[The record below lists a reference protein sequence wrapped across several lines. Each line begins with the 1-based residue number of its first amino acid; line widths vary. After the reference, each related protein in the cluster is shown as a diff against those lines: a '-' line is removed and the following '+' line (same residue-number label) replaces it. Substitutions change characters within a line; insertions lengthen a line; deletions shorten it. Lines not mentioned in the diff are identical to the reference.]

1 MGYENNDT
9 MNKVLFI
16 WERSFNDDLILV
28 ANNERDLIEYLEQNI
43 EGNAYEFRQ
52 IDDSIEIRYCN
63 TVEDVVQLKWI
74 KHV

>member
-1 MGYENNDT
+1 

-28 ANNERDLIEYLEQNI
+28 ANNERDLIEHLEQNHSG
-43 EGNAYEFRQ
+43 EVYSFKQ
-52 IDDSIEIRYCN
+52 IDDSIEIRYCSS
-63 TVEDVVQLKWI
+63 VEDVVPLKWI

>member
-1 MGYENNDT
+1 

-16 WERSFNDDLILV
+16 WERGWDNDLILV
-28 ANNERDLIEYLEQNI
+28 ANNERDLIEHLEQNH
-43 EGNAYEFRQ
+43 ADDVYQFKQ

-63 TVEDVVQLKWI
+63 NVEEVVQLKWI

>member
-1 MGYENNDT
+1 

-28 ANNERDLIEYLEQNI
+28 ANNERDLIEYLEQNHI
-43 EGNAYEFRQ
+43 GDVYQFKQ
-52 IDDSIEIRYCN
+52 IDDSIEIRYFN
-63 TVEDVVQLKWI
+63 TVEDIVRLKWI

>member
-1 MGYENNDT
+1 

-28 ANNERDLIEYLEQNI
+28 ANNERDLMEHLEQNHAGDVYSF
-43 EGNAYEFRQ
+43 ERVN
-52 IDDSIEIRYCN
+52 DSIEIRYCGS
-63 TVEDVVQLKWI
+63 VEEVVYLKWI

>member
-1 MGYENNDT
+1 

-16 WERSFNDDLILV
+16 WERIFNDDLILV
-28 ANNERDLIEYLEQNI
+28 ANNERDLIEYLEQNHA
-43 EGNAYEFRQ
+43 GDVYQFRQ

>member
-1 MGYENNDT
+1 

-28 ANNERDLIEYLEQNI
+28 ANNKRDLIEHLEQNHAG
-43 EGNAYEFRQ
+43 EVYSFKQ
-52 IDDSIEIRYCN
+52 IDDSIEIRYWGN
-63 TVEDVVQLKWI
+63 VEDVVPLKWI